1 MSEVW
6 INDHTGTHALTVI
19 SPNRWEGGG
28 HCLIGPFSDQSVA
41 AYFADIAVTDRQL
54 DTVVERV
61 FAHRDSWYVEVTALA
76 EALTHSDMVRVSAPG
91 SKELPKVRAE
101 DTARTKPKPLGAM
114 THV

>member
-28 HCLIGPFSDQSVA
+28 HCLIGPFSDRTIA

-76 EALTHSDMVRVSAPG
+76 EAVTPSEMVRVSTPVSNA
-91 SKELPKVRAE
+91 LPVARA
-101 DTARTKPKPLGAM
+101 DGRARTKPRPLGTV